1 MNPDLIQ
8 SFIGKQIQIKVEDT
22 IVCGRLC
29 AFYISELNSTCI
41 LLLQCE
47 NGLALMKDFES
58 LGAIER

>member
-8 SFIGKQIQIKVEDT
+8 SFIGKRIQIKIEET

-47 NGLALMKDFES
+47 SGFALMKDFEI
-58 LGAIER
+58 LGETV